1 MADFVHLH
9 THTAYSLLDGAC
21 RIEKIIEEAKKHNQS
36 AVAITDHGVMYGVV
50 DFYKEARKNGIKPI
64 IGCEMYVAPRTL
76 YEKEHPYDSKRYHM
90 ILLAKNNTGYK
101 NLVKLVSISH
111 VDGFYVKPRI
121 DKNTLR
127 QYSEGLICLSA
138 CIAGEIPQAILN
150 NDIEGAKLLV
160 KEYISIFGKENFF
173 LELQN
178 HGINEEM
185 QVNTHLINFARE
197 FGVGVVATNDVH
209 YVGKRDARYQDILMC
224 IQMGKKESETD
235 RMKFETDE
243 MYLKSS
249 EEMAELFKTLPQAIE
264 NTVKIA
270 DMCNVELEFGNY
282 HLPLFKLS
290 DGVDH
295 FEYLKKLCID
305 GLKVRYDNYTEHLPR
320 LEYELNVINNM
331 GFTDYFLIV
340 WDFIKYA
347 KTNGIYVG
355 PGRGS
360 AAGSLVSYCLDITT
374 IDPIKYS
381 LIFERF
387 LNPSR
392 ITMPDID
399 MDFCIERRGEVINYV
414 REKYGNNNVA
424 QIITFGTLSARSVIR
439 DVGRVINVPYADV
452 DVVAKMIPAAPG
464 QTIDKALEDNQ
475 HLREKYESDPQVKE
489 MIDIAKELEGLPRH
503 ASTHAAGVV
512 ITHHEVSDYVPL
524 ALSDEQPVTQYVMT
538 TLEELGLLKMDFLG
552 LRNLTVIKNTINNIK
567 LCKGIELD
575 INKIDMDK
583 KEVYALI
590 SSGNTDGVFQLE
602 SAGMKNFMRELKP
615 GCMEDVIAGIAL
627 YRPGPADS
635 IPRYIQNKNNHN
647 KITYKHPLLK
657 PILES
662 TYGCIVYQEQV
673 MQIVQTLAGYSL
685 GRADVLRKA
694 MGKKKPEVI
703 LKEKNAFIYGDDEV
717 CGAVKNGV
725 PEDVAES
732 IFNDMADFGKYAFN
746 KSHAAAYA
754 VVAYQTA
761 YLKTFYKVEFMAAL
775 MSSQMNNTSKLNEYI
790 LQLPKMGIKLL
801 PVDVNESYG
810 DFTPVGNNIRY
821 GMAAVKNVG
830 RNFVENI
837 IKNRGAGY
845 TTLRHFC
852 LKNSDDGINK
862 RALEYLIKAGA
873 FDRVGKGFRSQYLA
887 CYEQVVDETSSS
899 ARYNFSGQVSFL
911 GEDDI
916 LEDDLPN
923 VSAFSKEY
931 TLRIEKEAMGVYLSG
946 HPLDEYFDVI
956 EKYSTTTVADI
967 INSFDGSGTGSIKDG
982 QEVKIGGLITSYKTK
997 FTKNNSRM
1005 VFVEFEDLTGS
1016 IELVVF
1022 PATFSACERLISEG
1036 GKICVSGKVD
1046 GDEESTP
1053 KILVSNISELKIPSN
1068 KKAYIKIPAGKE
1080 ERMDMVK
1087 ELLKIY
1093 SGDVPVYLYVEAENK
1108 YYAADKNLWIE
1119 PTQALENHL
1128 KRNFGD
1134 DCQLIV
1140 K

>member
-21 RIEKIIEEAKKHNQS
+21 RIDKLIEEVKKHNQS

-50 DFYKEARKNGIKPI
+50 DFYKEAKKNGIKPI
-64 IGCEMYVAPRTL
+64 VGCEMYISERSL
-76 YEKEHPYDSKRYHM
+76 YEKEFSYDSKRYHV
-90 ILLAKNNTGYK
+90 ILLAKNNVGYH

-121 DKNTLR
+121 DKHTLR
-127 QYSEGLICLSA
+127 KYSEGLICLSA
-138 CIAGEIPQAILN
+138 CIAGEIPRAVLN
-150 NDIEGAKLLV
+150 NDIESAKMLV
-160 KEYISIFGKENFF
+160 REYIDIFGKDNFF

-178 HGINEEM
+178 HGIKEEM
-185 QVNTHLINFARE
+185 QVNTQLINFARE
-197 FGVGVVATNDVH
+197 FGVDVVATNDVH
-209 YVGKRDARYQDILMC
+209 YISKRDARYQDILMC
-224 IQMGKKESETD
+224 IQTGKKESDTD

-243 MYLKSS
+243 MYLKST
-249 EEMAELFKTLPQAIE
+249 EEMSELFKMLPQAIE
-264 NTVKIA
+264 NTSKIA
-270 DMCNVELEFGNY
+270 DMCNVELEFGKY
-282 HLPLFKLS
+282 HLPEFKLPL
-290 DGVDH
+290 GTDH
-295 FEYLKKLCID
+295 FTYLKRLCFE
-305 GLKVRYDNYTEHLPR
+305 GLKKRYDNYCEHLER
-320 LEYELNVINNM
+320 LKYELDVINNM

-340 WDFIKYA
+340 WDFVKYA
-347 KTNGIYVG
+347 KENGIYVG

-360 AAGSLVSYCLDITT
+360 AAGSIVSYCLDITT
-374 IDPIKYS
+374 IDPIKYG

-439 DVGRVINVPYADV
+439 DVGRVINLPYADV
-452 DVVAKMIPAAPG
+452 DAIAKMIPASPG
-464 QTIDKALEDNQ
+464 QTIENALKDNQ
-475 HLREKYESDPQVKE
+475 RLRDKYNSNSRIKE

-512 ITHHEVSDYVPL
+512 ITRREVSDYVPL
-524 ALSDEQPVTQYVMT
+524 ALSDDQPVTQYVMT

-552 LRNLTVIKNTINNIK
+552 LRNLTVIKNAINNIK

-575 INKIDMDK
+575 INKIDMNK
-583 KEVYALI
+583 KEVYSLI
-590 SSGNTDGVFQLE
+590 ASGNTDGVFQLE

-615 GCMEDVIAGIAL
+615 SCMEDVIAGIAL
-627 YRPGPADS
+627 FRPGPADS
-635 IPRYIQNKNNHN
+635 IPKYIESKNNHN
-647 KITYKHPLLK
+647 KITYKHPMLE

-673 MQIVQTLAGYSL
+673 MQIVQTMAGYSL

-703 LKEKNAFIYGDDEV
+703 LKEKNAFIYGDGEV

-725 PEDVAES
+725 PEEVAES

-754 VVAYQTA
+754 IVAYQTA
-761 YLKTFYKVEFMAAL
+761 YLKTFHKVEFMAAL
-775 MSSQMNNTSKLNEYI
+775 MSSQMNNTDKLNEYI

-801 PVDVNESYG
+801 PVDVNKSYA
-810 DFTPVGNNIRY
+810 DFTPEGNAIRY

-830 RNFVENI
+830 RNFADNI
-837 IKNRGAGY
+837 IKNRGDGY
-845 TTLRHFC
+845 TTLKGFC

-862 RALEYLIKAGA
+862 RALEFLIKAGA
-873 FDRVGKGFRSQYLA
+873 LDSVGNGTRSQYLA
-887 CYEQVVDETSSS
+887 IYEQVAEETSSS
-899 ARYNFSGQVSFL
+899 ARYNFSGQVTFL
-911 GEDDI
+911 GDDEI
-916 LEDDLPN
+916 EDDLPKIQPF
-923 VSAFSKEY
+923 SAEH
-931 TLRIEKEAMGVYLSG
+931 TLHLEKEAMGVYLSG
-946 HPLDEYFDVI
+946 HPLDEYKDAI
-956 EKYSTTTVADI
+956 KKYSTTSIANI
-967 INSFDGSGTGSIKDG
+967 INSFDGSNTGNISDG
-982 QEVKIGGLITSYKTK
+982 QEVKVCGIINSVNTK

-1005 VFVEFEDLTGS
+1005 AFVQFEDLSGS
-1016 IELVVF
+1016 IELVIF
-1022 PATFSACERLISEG
+1022 PAVFTAHEKMIKEG
-1036 GKICVSGKVD
+1036 NRVYISGKVD

-1053 KILVSNISELKIPSN
+1053 KILVDRIKILTLPSD
-1068 KKAYIKIPAGKE
+1068 KKLYIKIPSGKE
-1080 ERMDMVK
+1080 NKTDAVK

-1093 SGDVPVYLYVEAENK
+1093 SGDVPVFLYIEAEGK
-1108 YYAADKNLWIE
+1108 YYAADQKYWVE
-1119 PTQALENHL
+1119 PSDALERHL
-1128 KRNFGD
+1128 KKILGD
-1134 DCQLIV
+1134 KCQLIL

>member
-21 RIEKIIEEAKKHNQS
+21 RIEKLIDEAKKHNQS
-36 AVAITDHGVMYGVV
+36 AVAVTDHGVMYGIV
-50 DFYKEARKNGIKPI
+50 DFYKEAKKNGIKPI

-76 YEKEHPYDSKRYHM
+76 YEKEHSYDSKRYHL
-90 ILLAKNNTGYK
+90 ILLAKNNVGYK
-101 NLVKLVSISH
+101 NLVKLVSIAH
-111 VDGFYVKPRI
+111 TEGFYVKPRI
-121 DKNTLR
+121 DKGVLR

-150 NDIEGAKLLV
+150 NDIDGARLLV
-160 KEYISIFGKENFF
+160 QEYISIFGKENFF
-173 LELQN
+173 LEMQN
-178 HGINEEM
+178 HGIKEEM
-185 QVNTHLINFARE
+185 QVNTHIVNFARE

-209 YVGKRDARYQDILMC
+209 YVNKKDARYQDILMC

-249 EEMAELFKTLPQAIE
+249 EEMSELFKNLPQAVE

-282 HLPLFKLS
+282 HLPMFRLP

-295 FEYLKKLCID
+295 FEYLKKICID
-305 GLKVRYDNYTEHLPR
+305 GLKERYENYTKHLSR

-374 IDPIKYS
+374 IDPVKYS

-414 REKYGNNNVA
+414 REKYGYNNVA

-439 DVGRVINVPYADV
+439 DVGRVLDIPYGDV
-452 DVVAKMIPAAPG
+452 DVVAKMIPASPG
-464 QTIDKALEDNQ
+464 QTIDNALAENQ
-475 HLREKYESDPQVKE
+475 KLKEKYDSSSQIRE
-489 MIDIAKELEGLPRH
+489 MIDIARELEGLPRH
-503 ASTHAAGVV
+503 SSTHAAGVV

-552 LRNLTVIKNTINNIK
+552 LRNLTVIKNAINNIK
-567 LCKGIELD
+567 LCKGVELD
-575 INKIDMDK
+575 INKINMSEK
-583 KEVYALI
+583 AVYDLI
-590 SSGNTDGVFQLE
+590 ASGNTDGVFQLE

-615 GCMEDVIAGIAL
+615 GCMEDIIAGIAL

-635 IPRYIQNKNNHN
+635 IPRYIENKNNHN
-647 KITYKHPLLK
+647 KVTYKHPLLK

-673 MQIVQTLAGYSL
+673 MQIVQSLAGYSL

-717 CGAVKNGV
+717 PGAVKNGV

-732 IFNDMADFGKYAFN
+732 IFNEMADFGKYAFN

-790 LQLPKMGIKLL
+790 MQLPKMGIKLL
-801 PVDVNESYG
+801 PVDVNESYA
-810 DFTPVGNNIRY
+810 DFTPAGANIRY
-821 GMAAVKNVG
+821 GMTAVKNVG
-830 RNFVENI
+830 RNFVANI
-837 IKNRGAGY
+837 IKNRGNGY
-845 TTLRHFC
+845 TTLRDFC
-852 LKNSDDGINK
+852 QKNSEDGINK
-862 RALEYLIKAGA
+862 RALEFLIKAGA
-873 FDRVGKGFRSQYLA
+873 FDRIGKGYRSQYLA
-887 CYEQVVDETSSS
+887 IYEQVVDETFST
-899 ARYNFSGQVSFL
+899 AKYNFSGQVSFL
-911 GEDDI
+911 GEEDI
-916 LEDDLPN
+916 VEDDLPN

-946 HPLDEYFDVI
+946 HPLDEYFDAI
-956 EKYSTTTVADI
+956 EKCSNTTVANI
-967 INSFDGSGTGSIKDG
+967 INSFDGSGEGNITDG
-982 QEVKIGGLITSYKTK
+982 QTVRIGGMITSVKTK
-997 FTKNNSRM
+997 FTKSNSRM
-1005 VFVEFEDLTGS
+1005 AFVEFEDLTGS
-1016 IELVVF
+1016 MEMIIF
-1022 PATFSACERLISEG
+1022 PATFSAYETFVVEG
-1036 GKICVSGKVD
+1036 NRICVTGKVD
-1046 GDEESTP
+1046 GDEESVP
-1053 KILVSNISELKIPSN
+1053 KILVENIGELKMPSN

-1080 ERMDMVK
+1080 SQLGMVK
-1087 ELLKIY
+1087 DLLKIY
-1093 SGDVPVYLYVEAENK
+1093 SGNVPVYLYIEAEGK
-1108 YYAADKNLWIE
+1108 YYAADREFWIE
-1119 PTQALENHL
+1119 PAEALEKHL

-1134 DCQLIV
+1134 DCHLVV